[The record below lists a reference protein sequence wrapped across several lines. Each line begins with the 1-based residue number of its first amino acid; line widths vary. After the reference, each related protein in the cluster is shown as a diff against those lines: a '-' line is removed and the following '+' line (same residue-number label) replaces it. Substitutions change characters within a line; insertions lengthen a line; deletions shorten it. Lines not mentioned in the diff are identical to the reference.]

1 MEYFSTSK
9 MSCTRFVLLISSVSM
24 HIFAFSSLIHGSK
37 SNVLYANTRTEILS
51 AVSIVGVPGIAP
63 VAVLKTLCIHLE

>member
-9 MSCTRFVLLISSVSM
+9 MSCTRFVLLVSSVSM
-24 HIFAFSSLIHGSK
+24 HIFAFSSLIHG